1 MAAACQL
8 LGLKVNFHSPSL
20 PLISHFLWGMTGVE
34 MIAAVQFSFRP
45 LPSPSQIYN
54 THLLWQVLVHPPP
67 LNNKR
72 HFHKTVYMS
81 SHSLQGRV
89 LPTYQLLCHW
99 GGKCGRARA
108 FLQRASGML
117 TQVNCCFDFKQA
129 KSSWSGPMQGSRE
142 HSLFLWWEWKHFAKG
157 KTEKKFKS
165 WRMQQPQS
173 FESPP
178 SRKTMNELFALCH
191 NAWAVSVHVLL
202 ASVRSLVS
210 IWNSIRL
217 FPWTPL
223 WGI

>member
-34 MIAAVQFSFRP
+34 MMAAMQFSFRP

-72 HFHKTVYMS
+72 HSHKTVYMS

-99 GGKCGRARA
+99 GGKCGRARP
-108 FLQRASGML
+108 FLQGLQGCSHKSTAVL
-117 TQVNCCFDFKQA
+117 TAIKLNPHGLGQC
-129 KSSWSGPMQGSRE
+129 RE
-142 HSLFLWWEWKHFAKG
+142 AENIRFSCDENKNIFAKG

-165 WRMQQPQS
+165 WRMQHPQS
-173 FESPP
+173 FKSPP
-178 SRKTMNELFALCH
+178 SRKTTNELFALCH

-210 IWNSIRL
+210 TWNSIHL
-217 FPWTPL
+217 FPWAPL
-223 WGI
+223 